1 MRTLLYQGFILT
13 NLDGKTDSWRLTIAD
28 EVRIGSLFELRRQ
41 VAFYQELGVL
51 PPVKDYPAP
60 TSTSPKRKP
69 GHPPKGRKKQL
80 G

>member
-1 MRTLLYQGFILT
+1 MLYHGFILT
-13 NLDGKTDSWRLTIAD
+13 NLEGKTDSWRLTIAD

-60 TSTSPKRKP
+60 PATAPKRKP
-69 GHPPKGRKKQL
+69 GHAPKGRKKQL